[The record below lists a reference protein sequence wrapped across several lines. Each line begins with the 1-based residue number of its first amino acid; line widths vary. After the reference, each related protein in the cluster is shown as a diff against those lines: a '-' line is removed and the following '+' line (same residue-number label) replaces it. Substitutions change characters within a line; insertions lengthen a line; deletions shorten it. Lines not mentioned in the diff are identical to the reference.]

1 MTKVRI
7 FVTYKPSVFDPQGD
21 TIKKTIHN
29 LGHDEVQDVQ
39 VGKFFDVMVDGD
51 SDQVAATV
59 KQPVAETVKEISEGL
74 LVNFNM
80 ETYTY
85 QVMEDHQ

>member
-21 TIKKTIHN
+21 TITKTIHT
-29 LGHDEVQDVQ
+29 LGYGEVKDVQ
-39 VGKFFDVMVDGD
+39 VGKFFDVTIDANG
-51 SDQVAATV
+51 DQVAATV
-59 KQPVAETVKEISEGL
+59 KEIAEKL

-85 QVMEDHQ
+85 QVLEDQQ

>member
-21 TIKKTIHN
+21 TIKKTIHA
-29 LGHDEVQDVQ
+29 LGHDEVKDVQ
-39 VGKFFDVMVDGD
+39 VGKFFDMTIDAAA
-51 SDQVAATV
+51 DQVDATV
-59 KQPVAETVKEISEGL
+59 KEVAEQL

-85 QVMEDHQ
+85 QIMEG

>member
-21 TIKKTIHN
+21 TIKAAIHS
-29 LGHDEVQDVQ
+29 LGHQNVIRVR
-39 VGKFFDVMVDGD
+39 VGKFFDFVLDVPQNQVEKEVKTIA
-51 SDQVAATV
+51 DQ
-59 KQPVAETVKEISEGL
+59 L

-85 QVMEDHQ
+85 QIMEEV

>member
-21 TIKKTIHN
+21 TITKTIHT
-29 LGHDEVQDVQ
+29 LGHDEVKDVQ
-39 VGKFFDVMVDGD
+39 VGKFFDVTIDANG
-51 SDQVAATV
+51 DQVAATV
-59 KQPVAETVKEISEGL
+59 KEIAEKL

-85 QVMEDHQ
+85 QVLEDQQ

>member
-7 FVTYKPSVFDPQGD
+7 FVTYKQSVFDPQGE
-21 TIKKTIHN
+21 TIKDAIHT
-29 LGHDEVQDVQ
+29 LGHDDVKEVK
-39 VGKFFDVMVDGD
+39 VGKFFDVTVDTAAA
-51 SDQVAATV
+51 QVD
-59 KQPVAETVKEISEGL
+59 KTVKEIAEQL

-85 QVMEDHQ
+85 RVLEEA

>member
-7 FVTYKPSVFDPQGD
+7 FVTYKQSVFDPQGE
-21 TIKKTIHN
+21 TIKDAIHT
-29 LGHDEVQDVQ
+29 LGHDDVKDVQ
-39 VGKFFDVMVDGD
+39 VGKFFDVTVDGSKD
-51 SDQVAATV
+51 VV
-59 KQPVAETVKEISEGL
+59 EKTVKEIADQL

-85 QVMEDHQ
+85 QVMEED

>member
-21 TIKKTIHN
+21 TITKTIHT
-29 LGHDEVQDVQ
+29 LGHDEVNDVQ
-39 VGKFFDVMVDGD
+39 VGKFFDVTIDASG
-51 SDQVAATV
+51 DQVAATV
-59 KQPVAETVKEISEGL
+59 KEIAEKL

-85 QVMEDHQ
+85 QVLEDQQ